1 MACWLLMCVN
11 GNSFLVLTYTNAAC
25 LLPWMVHK
33 SNLQYFSKVKVKE
46 NIYSQ
51 VCTVLVQNIYLLL
64 VVLYNINW
72 RMPFIW

>member
-51 VCTVLVQNIYLLL
+51 SVHCTSTEYLFASSTP
-64 VVLYNINW
+64 IQH
-72 RMPFIW
+72 